1 MASIRT
7 EVPVFDLRIESRDAE
22 AVADALRSGWVTMG
36 PRTASRH
43 CVLPLFP
50 TLDDG
55 RIELIRSALRGALL
69 EVESRRKTV

>member
-1 MASIRT
+1 
-7 EVPVFDLRIESRDAE
+7 
-22 AVADALRSGWVTMG
+22 
-36 PRTASRH
+36 
-43 CVLPLFP
+43 VLPLFP